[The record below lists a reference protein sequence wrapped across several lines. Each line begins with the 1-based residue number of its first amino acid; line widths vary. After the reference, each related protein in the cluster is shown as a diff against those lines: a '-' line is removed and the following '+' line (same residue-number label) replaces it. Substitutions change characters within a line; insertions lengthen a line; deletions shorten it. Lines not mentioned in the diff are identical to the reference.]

1 MAQEVA
7 HMKEAMQARIYG
19 DSVMKGTVIDR
30 AYRYHALMEEYL
42 TKFREKFSIE
52 TENRS
57 RFGITVDKGYSLLCQ
72 DLDQGVACDYA
83 LVEFGG
89 NDCNFKWNEISVLP
103 ESEHE
108 PLTRLSHFKE
118 TYHSMVR
125 DLKRANIQPVLM
137 TLPPIDAERYLAF
150 LGRNGND
157 PKQILRWLGDV
168 QRIYRF
174 HESYSNAIVRI
185 AEETGCPLV
194 DVRGYFLDQPR
205 FRDLICIDGVH
216 PSEAGYKLIFQA
228 FTDFISNNPAAAC

>member
-1 MAQEVA
+1 
-7 HMKEAMQARIYG
+7 
-19 DSVMKGTVIDR
+19 
-30 AYRYHALMEEYL
+30 
-42 TKFREKFSIE
+42 
-52 TENRS
+52 
-57 RFGITVDKGYSLLCQ
+57 
-72 DLDQGVACDYA
+72 
-83 LVEFGG
+83 
-89 NDCNFKWNEISVLP
+89 
-103 ESEHE
+103 
-108 PLTRLSHFKE
+108 
-118 TYHSMVR
+118 
-125 DLKRANIQPVLM
+125 M

-194 DVRGYFLDQPR
+194 DVRSYFLDQPR

>member
-1 MAQEVA
+1 
-7 HMKEAMQARIYG
+7 MKMTLKARIYG

-42 TKFREKFSIE
+42 AKFRERFAVE

-57 RFGITVDKGYSLLCQ
+57 RFGITVEKGYSLLRQ
-72 DLDQGVACDYA
+72 DLEKGIACDYA

-103 ESEHE
+103 ESEHK
-108 PLTRLSHFKE
+108 PITQLSKFKE
-118 TYHSMVR
+118 TYRSMVR
-125 DLKRANIQPVLM
+125 DLKQANIQPVLM

-174 HESYSNAIVRI
+174 HESYSNAIVHI
-185 AEETGCPLV
+185 AEETDCPLV
-194 DVRGYFLDQPR
+194 DVRSYFLDQAR

-216 PSEAGYKLIFQA
+216 PSEAGYQLVCQA
-228 FTDFISNNPAAAC
+228 FTDFASDHLAAAC

>member
-1 MAQEVA
+1 
-7 HMKEAMQARIYG
+7 MKETLKARIYG

-30 AYRYHALMEEYL
+30 AYRYHALMEEYFA
-42 TKFREKFSIE
+42 KFRERFSVE
-52 TENRS
+52 TENCS
-57 RFGITVDKGYSLLCQ
+57 RFGITVDKGYSLLRQ
-72 DLDQGVACDYA
+72 DLEKGVACDYA

-103 ESEHE
+103 ESEHK
-108 PLTRLSHFKE
+108 PLTQLAQFKE

-125 DLKRANIQPVLM
+125 DLKQANIQPVLM

-157 PKQILRWLGDV
+157 AKQILRWLGDV

-185 AEETGCPLV
+185 AEDTGCLLV
-194 DVRGYFLDQPR
+194 DVRSYFLEQPR

-216 PSEAGYKLIFQA
+216 PSEAGYALICQA
-228 FTDFISNNPAAAC
+228 FTDFAADHLAAAC